1 MDLTL
6 ISIVLGLGLTE
17 LLLTFY
23 RLVQARRRV
32 VWDPLPLAWALLML
46 IAVVNYWWGIRARTA
61 VAEADS
67 WTAGVFM
74 LIMVSPV
81 FLFLACAAALPRIEP
96 GARLSMKSAYAEER
110 AAFLL
115 FFLAYH
121 CGNWMVD
128 LAGLGGARPP
138 IVYITRGIVSAAL
151 VAALLARS
159 RSWDWLAVAVI
170 GAAFAVRLVTQLV
183 S

>member
-17 LLLTFY
+17 MLLAFY

-32 VWDPLPLAWALLML
+32 TWDALPLAWALLML

-61 VAEADS
+61 AAEADA
-67 WTAGVFM
+67 WTAGIFM
-74 LIMVSPV
+74 LIMVSPI
-81 FLFLACAAALPRIEP
+81 FLFLACSAALPRIEP
-96 GARLSMKSAYAEER
+96 GARLDMKAAYAEER
-110 AAFLL
+110 LAFLL

-121 CGNWMVD
+121 CGNWLID
-128 LAGLGGARPP
+128 LAGIGGARPP
-138 IVYITRGIVSAAL
+138 IVYIPRGVVSAAL
-151 VAALLARS
+151 VVALLARS
-159 RSWDWLAVAVI
+159 PRWDWLAVAVI
-170 GAAFAVRLVTQLV
+170 AAAFAVRLVSQLV